1 MSGIAQRSHF
11 GSYGGFVE
19 GKVKTDYR
27 LNTDLKKI
35 IFFMKIYSSAFFL
48 LFFIC
53 KKLVNYP
60 VQRQLLLAFCR
71 AKWAGET
78 LMKIGIR
85 KCEKIAFFLKKT
97 HKSQKNLLYLIQVN
111 KLMD

>member
-35 IFFMKIYSSAFFL
+35 IFFMKVYSSAFF
-48 LFFIC
+48 FVIF
-53 KKLVNYP
+53 Y
-60 VQRQLLLAFCR
+60 
-71 AKWAGET
+71 
-78 LMKIGIR
+78 M
-85 KCEKIAFFLKKT
+85 
-97 HKSQKNLLYLIQVN
+97 
-111 KLMD
+111 